1 MNYSY
6 GNAFQAGKSL
16 RLLNTGGDASN
27 LLEEFDRAFL
37 SVCISEHK
45 ASNTYTAIA
54 TIPND
59 YCMVLGKI
67 CIRNTKSS
75 NGATLTHVRFESFDE
90 HDRKMIETR
99 MRVVGLRELER
110 NFIAVENAM
119 IKAGIEFNSVPP
131 CHFLDLLKGL
141 GAFYHAA
148 NPDIQSYAVMS
159 QIRH

>member
-1 MNYSY
+1 M
-6 GNAFQAGKSL
+6 GNDKIGEFKPYVEKCDLPGYAYKNGV
-16 RLLNTGGDASN
+16 
-27 LLEEFDRAFL
+27 EEHIL
-37 SVCISEHK
+37 
-45 ASNTYTAIA
+45 IA

-59 YCMVLGKI
+59 YCIVLGKI
-67 CIRNTKSS
+67 CISNTKSS

-90 HDRKMIETR
+90 HGRKMIETR
-99 MRVVGLRELER
+99 MCVVGLMELER